1 MDSFELSVDSIS
13 FSYGKG
19 EPNIFTD
26 LSFSVKAGD
35 TLALLGRNGVGKS
48 TLLSCL
54 MCFQQVQSGHIYCT
68 SEVNCFCTTDYRGRY
83 TLYGTRLYILWSD
96 VANGDVFFARK
107 RRISQ
112 NR

>member
-54 MCFQQVQSGHIYCT
+54 MCFQQVQAGHIYW
-68 SEVNCFCTTDYRGRY
+68 
-83 TLYGTRLYILWSD
+83 LYNKCWGYSYKSSHQHFLL
-96 VANGDVFFARK
+96 
-107 RRISQ
+107 Q
-112 NR
+112 